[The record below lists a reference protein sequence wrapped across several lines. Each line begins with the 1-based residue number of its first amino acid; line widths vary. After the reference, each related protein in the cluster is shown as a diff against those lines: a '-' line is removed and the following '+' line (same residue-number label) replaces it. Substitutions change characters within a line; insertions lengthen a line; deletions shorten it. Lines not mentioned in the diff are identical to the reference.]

1 MLSVAPTPAT
11 GRGPERGPGSA
22 TPVAYWDMPSPTGTN
37 MWGTALGRLTYGG
50 TCMEQVWRWE
60 MPHGAGLEMGNVTEE
75 HAGGKVNV
83 RDFWVSGK
91 ERWRHFRAGWC

>member
-1 MLSVAPTPAT
+1 MEGPAWS
-11 GRGPERGPGSA
+11 R
-22 TPVAYWDMPSPTGTN
+22 
-37 MWGTALGRLTYGG
+37 
-50 TCMEQVWRWE
+50 